1 EKVANVAVGAVSCL
15 FNLFSGYLLPR
26 TSMKAGYKWFQYLM
40 PSSYSLAALV
50 GVQFGDNHDVIFV
63 TTDNVT
69 TQTTVADYIEDIYD
83 FRPDR
88 KYNFMA
94 GLIVIWVV
102 LQVAIYLTFKY
113 VSHLKR

>member
-1 EKVANVAVGAVSCL
+1 
-15 FNLFSGYLLPR
+15 
-26 TSMKAGYKWFQYLM
+26 MKHGYKWFQYLM

-50 GVQFGDNHDVIFV
+50 GVQFGDNQDIIAVTAGNT
-63 TTDNVT
+63 TTDM
-69 TQTTVADYIEDIYD
+69 TVSAYIEKTYD
-83 FRPDR
+83 FRPER

-94 GLIVIWVV
+94 GLLVIWVV